1 MKKVYILFIS
11 IVFAT
16 ITTYSQTTVYSF
28 DFENYTAG
36 TGIASQAGTPWTTW
50 SGATGGAEDPV
61 VSNDFAASGINS
73 VKCVTNNDLVLDLAD
88 LTTGRYQ
95 ITFDIFVKTGKVAY
109 LNLLQ
114 DFAGTNSEWATQ
126 SYFNVNG
133 TGTVDANGEST
144 GTFSFVHE
152 TWVNINYIVDLDDDF
167 ATLYIDGVEI
177 VSWKWSLGS
186 FGSGTMTKL
195 DAVNFYGWTD
205 DAGNGSQFYIDDV
218 SVIQQPSL
226 VGPSNLAAVVTAN
239 DIALDWTA
247 PATTPNGYTLSRNG
261 SIVATG
267 ITTLTYS
274 QPDMYPNTYD
284 FVVRAHYNGLGYS
297 SSSNTATAIV
307 TGGVDRD
314 LVLFEIS
321 TGTWCQYCPGAAM
334 GADDLEAANYNVAI
348 IEYHN
353 GDAYNNPDCDIREI
367 YYGINSWPTTV
378 VDGIAGFSGG
388 NATTS
393 LFPSYEALYNNRKD
407 VPSVHM
413 VDLQVTH
420 IDSTNYVASITIE
433 QSNPYFSDGLVLR
446 AALTESHI
454 PDVWLSGLTEVNFV
468 CHKMYPDA
476 YGTPIS
482 FASSTTYT
490 TSINFDL
497 GGAVTENCEFIVF
510 LQHDPSKEVIQT
522 ARFHFS
528 TIGIGE
534 ALTENYI
541 NVYPNPSNGVFT
553 LDITTPKTK
562 SFDISIMNLAGKV
575 VDQFQI
581 EQANIISKRIDLSKY
596 DSGFYFIRITDGD
609 ETVMKK
615 IQVIK

>member
-1 MKKVYILFIS
+1 MKKIYILLIS
-11 IVFAT
+11 IIFAT
-16 ITTYSQTTVYSF
+16 ISTYSQTTIYSF

-36 TGIASQAGTPWTTW
+36 IGIASQAGTPWTTW
-50 SGATGGAEDPV
+50 SGTTGGSEDPV
-61 VSNDFAASGINS
+61 VSTDFAASGINS

-114 DFAGTNSEWATQ
+114 DFAASNSEWATQ
-126 SYFNVNG
+126 TYFNVNG

-144 GTFSFVHE
+144 GTFTFTHE
-152 TWVNINYIVDLDDDF
+152 TWVNINYIIDLDDDF

-186 FGSGTMTKL
+186 FGSGTMVKL

-205 DAGNGSQFYIDDV
+205 DLGNGSQFYIDDV
-218 SVIQQPSL
+218 SVIQQLSL
-226 VGPSNLAAVVTAN
+226 DGPSNLAAVVTAN

-247 PATTPNGYTLSRNG
+247 PVTTPDSYILSRNG

-267 ITTLTYS
+267 IATLTYS

-284 FVVRAHYNGLGYS
+284 YVVRGHYSGLGYS
-297 SSSNTATAIV
+297 SSSNTATAVV

-321 TGTWCQYCPGAAM
+321 TGTWCGYCPGAAM
-334 GADDLEAANYNVAI
+334 GADDLEAASYNVAI

-353 GDAYNNPDCDIREI
+353 GDPYATTDCGIREN
-367 YYGINSWPTTV
+367 YYSINSWPTTV

-393 LFPSYEALYNNRKD
+393 LFPDYEYLYNDRKD
-407 VPSVHM
+407 VPSVHL
-413 VDLQVTH
+413 VDLQVTY
-420 IDSTNYVASITIE
+420 IDSTNYVASITVE

-454 PDVWLSGLTEVNFV
+454 PEVWGGLTEVNFV
-468 CHKMYPDA
+468 CLQMYPDA
-476 YGTPIS
+476 YGTPIN
-482 FASSTTYT
+482 FASSTTYST
-490 TSINFDL
+490 TINFAL
-497 GGAVTENCEFIVF
+497 GNAVTENCEFIVF

-528 TIGIGE
+528 TVGIGK
-534 ALTENYI
+534 ALAENYI
-541 NVYPNPSNGVFT
+541 NVYPNPSHGEFN

-562 SFDISIMNLAGKV
+562 SFDISIMNLAGQV
-575 VDQFQI
+575 VEQFQI
-581 EQANIISKRIDLSKY
+581 EQVNIISKNIDLSKY
-596 DSGFYFIRITDGD
+596 DSGFYFIRIGDGTD
-609 ETVMKK
+609 TVMKK